1 MTGGRTARYAGA
13 MPDTTPPPLPP
24 LDLDEAERRLL
35 EAAVR
40 EARESD
46 EPDVP
51 HEVVR
56 AELLAEAERLRALIR
71 AKTGL

>member
-1 MTGGRTARYAGA
+1 MTRGRGRRYAGA
-13 MPDTTPPPLPP
+13 MPETNPPPLPP
-24 LDLDEAERRLL
+24 LDLDEAERLLL

-56 AELLAEAERLRALIR
+56 VELLEEAARLRQLIR
-71 AKTGL
+71 DKTGL

>member
-1 MTGGRTARYAGA
+1 
-13 MPDTTPPPLPP
+13 MPDTNPPPY
-24 LDLDEAERRLL
+24 DLDEAERPLL
-35 EAAVR
+35 EAAVK

-56 AELLAEAERLRALIR
+56 AEMLEEIARLRR
-71 AKTGL
+71 P